1 MRLIGAFFLL
11 LAILAVAFN
20 GAGGTLGGVLHKA
33 WPSLL
38 PTMQSGIQRN
48 LSPGLWSNI
57 IHPLTLTPAWL
68 PPLLAG
74 VVFFLVGVGAQRG
87 R

>member
-1 MRLIGAFFLL
+1 MRLIGAIFLL
-11 LAILAVAFN
+11 LAILAVAYH
-20 GAGGTLGGVLHKA
+20 GPGGTVGGVLFSLS
-33 WPSLL
+33 PSLL
-38 PTMQSGIQRN
+38 PNMQSGIQRN

-57 IHPLTLTPAWL
+57 IYPLTLTPAWL

-74 VVFFLVGVGAQRG
+74 VVFFLVGVGSQQR

>member
-1 MRLIGAFFLL
+1 MRLIGSICLL
-11 LAILAVAFN
+11 LAILAVAQY
-20 GAGGTLGGVLHKA
+20 GPGGTVGAVMVSLS
-33 WPSLL
+33 PSLL
-38 PTMQSGIQRN
+38 ANMQIGIQRN

-74 VVFFLVGVGAQRG
+74 AVFFLVGVGSQPR

>member
-1 MRLIGAFFLL
+1 MRLIGAFCLL
-11 LAILAVAFN
+11 LAILAIAYF
-20 GAGGTLGGVLHKA
+20 GPGGTVGAVLYA
-33 WPSLL
+33 ISPSLL
-38 PTMQSGIQRN
+38 ANMQIGIQRN

-68 PPLLAG
+68 PPLLVG
-74 VVFFLVGVGAQRG
+74 VVFFLVGVGSQHR

>member
-1 MRLIGAFFLL
+1 MRLIGALCLL
-11 LAILAVAFN
+11 LAILAITRF
-20 GAGGTLGGVLHKA
+20 GPGGTVGTVIHA
-33 WPSLL
+33 ISPTLL
-38 PTMQSGIQRN
+38 ASMQIGIQRN

-74 VVFFLVGVGAQRG
+74 VVFFLVGVGSQQR

>member
-1 MRLIGAFFLL
+1 MRLIGAICLL
-11 LAILAVAFN
+11 LAILAVAYF
-20 GAGGTLGGVLHKA
+20 GPGGTVGAVMFSIS
-33 WPSLL
+33 PSLL
-38 PTMQSGIQRN
+38 TNLQIGIQRH

-74 VVFFLVGVGAQRG
+74 VVFFLVGVGSQQR

>member
-1 MRLIGAFFLL
+1 MRLIGGIFLL
-11 LAILAVAFN
+11 LAILAIAFY
-20 GAGGTLGGVLHKA
+20 GPGGTLGAVLFSVS
-33 WPSLL
+33 PSIL

-57 IHPLTLTPAWL
+57 IYPLTLTPAWL

-74 VVFFLVGVGAQRG
+74 VVFFLVGVGSQHR